1 LHSRLILFDI
11 DGTLVLSGGAGAR
24 AMALAFAEV
33 FGLPD
38 TYGTLNF
45 AGRTDAWIVSQ
56 IAAQHA
62 GASDPDMLRRF
73 HDVYVE
79 HLSREIARPGP
90 RKGVL
95 PGVRAL
101 LDALVVRSDAFLAL
115 LTGNFQRGAQVKLE
129 YFDLWRY
136 FPCGAFGDAAPE
148 RNALLATAL
157 ERVAACGGP
166 RVPPE
171 QTVIV
176 GDTPLDVA
184 VAQSGGA
191 RSVAV
196 ATGFYDRAAL
206 TASGADVVL
215 DDLSDLD
222 EAVQALGF

>member
-1 LHSRLILFDI
+1 LRSRLILFDI
-11 DGTLVLSGGAGAR
+11 DGTLVLTGGAGAR

-38 TYGTLNF
+38 TYGTINF

-56 IAAQHA
+56 IAARHA
-62 GASDPDMLRRF
+62 RASDPETLRRF

-90 RKGVL
+90 RHGVL
-95 PGVRAL
+95 PGVRTL
-101 LDALVVRSDAFLAL
+101 LDALASRSDAFVAL
-115 LTGNFQRGAQVKLE
+115 LTGNFERGAQVKLE

-166 RVPPE
+166 PVPPE
-171 QTVIV
+171 RTVIV

-184 VAQSGGA
+184 VAQAGGA

-196 ATGFYDRAAL
+196 ATGFYDREAL

-222 EAVQALGF
+222 EAVEALGF